1 MLHIISLIITPLLL
15 LGITH
20 LFSILFLQPS
30 HYFPVWI
37 WSEKLDANIPLILF
51 LLIYPKSFALVDMRV
66 SANSNLVFEQVFLKN
81 SISFLNYYTGIM
93 HLLLPYR
100 DIVKKKWDKEKC
112 KNSLDQLKCCKLY
125 ISEIV
130 AIWKFWEPNSFSQSH
145 EKVS

>member
-66 SANSNLVFEQVFLKN
+66 SANSNLVFEQVLK
-81 SISFLNYYTGIM
+81 
-93 HLLLPYR
+93 
-100 DIVKKKWDKEKC
+100 
-112 KNSLDQLKCCKLY
+112 
-125 ISEIV
+125 
-130 AIWKFWEPNSFSQSH
+130 KFYKFSQLLHRYNASFTALQGYSK
-145 EKVS
+145 EEMR